1 MAYAII
7 LAGGS
12 GERAGGGVPKQF
24 KKVLGKPVVA
34 YTLENFQKHP
44 EIEAI
49 MVGCH
54 KEWINYLK
62 EIVDTYS
69 FTKVKWIVDGGDT
82 FQETVMNCK
91 NAMMDKIG
99 DDDIVSI
106 QYSACPFTKQ
116 IMITDGIRVAKE
128 KDMAFAAI
136 PYYHLMGTRDE
147 GGISKQYVNRLDY
160 VQVSSPQTYRFGYL
174 KKIYEE
180 GEKQGLL
187 DKVDPHTTSLM
198 SALGYPL
205 YESYSDQT
213 NVKITTIEDLALLE
227 GWVLMKERRAK
238 LGFTEEDVLE

>member
-7 LAGGS
+7 LAGGT
-12 GERAGGGVPKQF
+12 GERAGGGTPKQF
-24 KKVLGKPVVA
+24 KAVLGKPVVA
-34 YTLENFQKHP
+34 YTIENFQKHP

-49 MVGCH
+49 MIGCH
-54 KEWINYLK
+54 KEWQDYLK
-62 EIVDTYS
+62 KVIAENGFS
-69 FTKVKWIVDGGDT
+69 KVKWIVDGGDT

-91 NAMMDKIG
+91 DAIADKISK
-99 DDDIVSI
+99 DDIVVV

-116 IMITDGIRVAKE
+116 IMITDSIRVAEE
-128 KDMAFAAI
+128 KGMAFAAI

-174 KKIYEE
+174 QEIYEE
-180 GEKQGLL
+180 GERQGLL

-198 SALGYPL
+198 SALGLPM

-227 GWVLMKERRAK
+227 GWLLMKERREK
-238 LGFTEEDVLE
+238 LGFTEEDVFE

>member
-12 GERAGGGVPKQF
+12 GERAGGGTPKQF
-24 KKVLGKPVVA
+24 KQVLGKPVVA
-34 YTLENFQKHP
+34 YTIENFQKHP

-49 MVGCH
+49 MIGCH
-54 KEWINYLK
+54 KQWQDYLK
-62 EIVDTYS
+62 KVVEENN

-82 FQETVMNCK
+82 FQETVINCK
-91 NAMMDKIG
+91 NAMAEIAN
-99 DDDIVSI
+99 DDDIVAV

-116 IMITDGIRVAKE
+116 IMITDGLRVARE
-128 KDMAFAAI
+128 KGMSFAAI

-147 GGISKQYVNRLDY
+147 GGVSNNYVNRLDY

-174 KKIYEE
+174 KQIYVD

-198 SALGYPL
+198 AALGYPM

-227 GWVLMKERRAK
+227 GWLLMKQRRAE
-238 LGFTEEDVLE
+238 LGLTEEDVIE